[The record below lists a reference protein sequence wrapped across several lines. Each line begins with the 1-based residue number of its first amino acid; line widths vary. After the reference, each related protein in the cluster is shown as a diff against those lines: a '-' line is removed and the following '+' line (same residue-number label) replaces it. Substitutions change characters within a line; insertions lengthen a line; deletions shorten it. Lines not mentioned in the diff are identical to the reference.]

1 MMIDL
6 IAHIAASNGLA
17 DAVSRRAL
25 GIVLNCAER
34 QGSPLADVMFRKV
47 PGARVLAARTGEEI
61 GAPTGE
67 IARLIEQT
75 PGGRRR
81 VALSMICELQ
91 AAGLDHKAIG
101 NLLPSIGSWM
111 QSAHGINDFGHLGDL
126 AGDAGGPSRRQLG
139 TAHNAPAVRSEADA
153 A

>member
-6 IAHIAASNGLA
+6 IAHLATCNGLGDNQA
-17 DAVSRRAL
+17 KLAL
-25 GIVLNCAER
+25 GIVLNGAER
-34 QGSPLADVMFRKV
+34 QGSPLAEVMFKKV
-47 PGARVLAARTGEEI
+47 PGARVLAARTGDEI

-81 VALSMICELQ
+81 VALSMISALQ
-91 AAGLDHKAIG
+91 DAGLDHKQIG
-101 NLLPSIGSWM
+101 TLLPSIGSWM
-111 QSAHGINDFGHLGDL
+111 QSVHGMNDFGHLGDL
-126 AGDAGGPSRRQLG
+126 IGHAGEPSRREG
-139 TAHNAPAVRSEADA
+139 VRA

>member
-6 IAHIAASNGLA
+6 IAHIATRNGLA
-17 DAVSRRAL
+17 DTASKQAL
-25 GIVLNCAER
+25 GIVLNGAER
-34 QGSPLADVMFRKV
+34 QGSPLAEVMFKKI
-47 PGARVLAARTGEEI
+47 PGARVLAARTGVEI

-81 VALSMICELQ
+81 VALSMISALQ
-91 AAGLDHKAIG
+91 DAGLDHKAIG

-111 QSAHGINDFGHLGDL
+111 QSVHGMNDFGHLGDL
-126 AGDAGGPSRRQLG
+126 MSHADSP
-139 TAHNAPAVRSEADA
+139 VRGEEVRA